1 MTKTLGQP
9 LAKNSMKERPGTQQ
23 TETPGLCPRG
33 AQA

>member
-1 MTKTLGQP
+1 MTKTLNQP
-9 LAKNSMKERPGTQQ
+9 LAKNSMGEMLGTQE